1 MKTACCLSVFLV
13 CCSASTTLAASLT
26 LSDCLKKASRDNYT
40 LKVSAYDEKIAEESV
55 IISRS
60 GFLPRIDFQ
69 GGYTA
74 QQAPQAIAVNGQ
86 TVETQDADFGSFNAS
101 LYQTL
106 YDFGRTSA
114 RTKRATAAKEAAA
127 RVYTGH
133 EKDVFL
139 KVVTAYFGIMEAQK
153 LLDAADEEVVQMA
166 DHLRVAKNLYEQ
178 GVVTRNDLLQAEVR
192 LAGSKQRR
200 LESTNRVDNAWL
212 ALNFLTGSKADSRG
226 ELDRETAMGRLES
239 PEDIHKEIMSRAE
252 IQAQQKIVEE
262 SNQDVTASRSDYFPE
277 LFAKLSVDYVQN
289 NMVKEQA
296 IMAATVGLKINLFDG
311 LATTARYRQAVKNR
325 SRNEELLRS
334 MEEEMLLDYRT
345 AANDARVAQ
354 ERISVTEQAIRQG
367 EENLRINK
375 DRYQEQVGTAT
386 DVIDAQ
392 TLLTQTR
399 TDYSRAVFD
408 YQVAIA
414 RVKRAL
420 GQL

>member
-1 MKTACCLSVFLV
+1 MKTAHCLLVFLM
-13 CCSASTTLAASLT
+13 CYSAATALAAPLT
-26 LSDCLKKASRDNYT
+26 LSDCLKKAARDNYT
-40 LKVSAYDEKIAEESV
+40 LKVSAYDERIAEETV
-55 IISRS
+55 TVSRS

-74 QQAPQAIAVNGQ
+74 QQAPQAIALDGR
-86 TVETQDADFGSFNAS
+86 TIETQDADFGFFNAS
-101 LYQTL
+101 LYQML

-114 RTKRATAAKEAAA
+114 LTKRATAAKEAAA
-127 RVYTGH
+127 LSYTGL

-153 LLDAADEEVVQMA
+153 LLDAAEEEVVQMT
-166 DHLRVAKNLYEQ
+166 DHLRVAKNLFEQ

-200 LESTNRVDNAWL
+200 LEAANRLDNTWL
-212 ALNFLTGSKADSRG
+212 TLNFLTGSKPDFRG
-226 ELDRETAMGRLES
+226 ELDRETTMGIAE
-239 PEDIHKEIMSRAE
+239 PPADVNKEIMSRAE
-252 IQAQQKIVEE
+252 IQAQQKVVEE
-262 SNQDVTASRSDYFPE
+262 SNQDVAASRSAYFPE

-345 AANDARVAQ
+345 AANDARVAR

-399 TDYSRAVFD
+399 TDNSRAVFD
-408 YQVAIA
+408 YQVAIT

>member
-1 MKTACCLSVFLV
+1 MCYSAATA
-13 CCSASTTLAASLT
+13 LAAPLT
-26 LSDCLKKASRDNYT
+26 LSDCLKKAARDNYT
-40 LKVSAYDEKIAEESV
+40 LKVSAYDERIAEETV
-55 IISRS
+55 TVSRS

-74 QQAPQAIAVNGQ
+74 QQAPQAIALDGR
-86 TVETQDADFGSFNAS
+86 TIETQDADFGFFNAS
-101 LYQTL
+101 LYQML

-114 RTKRATAAKEAAA
+114 LTKRATAAKEAAA
-127 RVYTGH
+127 LSYTGL

-153 LLDAADEEVVQMA
+153 LLDAAEEEVVQMT
-166 DHLRVAKNLYEQ
+166 DHLRVAKNLFEQ

-200 LESTNRVDNAWL
+200 LEAANRLDNTWL
-212 ALNFLTGSKADSRG
+212 TLNFLTGSKPDFRG
-226 ELDRETAMGRLES
+226 ELDRETTMGIAE
-239 PEDIHKEIMSRAE
+239 PPADVNKEIMSRAE
-252 IQAQQKIVEE
+252 IQAQQKVVEE
-262 SNQDVTASRSDYFPE
+262 SNQDVAASRSAYFPE

-345 AANDARVAQ
+345 AANDARVAR

-399 TDYSRAVFD
+399 TDNSRAVFD
-408 YQVAIA
+408 YQVAIT